1 MSGLDS
7 VISHRSCRCRS
18 FVRSIIAPA
27 SFRAIAGVTS
37 LLFATGAMAADDA
50 KIIFPSGTPAAGAP
64 TVASTSTLNMITVL
78 VALLLAAVAA
88 WLFKR
93 NRRSPAAGRDL
104 RLLAID
110 ETRSLGNRQYLV
122 VASYEDK
129 KFLLGVC
136 PGRIDLLSSL
146 HEESGAE
153 DKP

>member
-1 MSGLDS
+1 MNGCDS
-7 VISHRSCRCRS
+7 VICRRSRRRPLFAWLITTS
-18 FVRSIIAPA
+18 L
-27 SFRAIAGVTS
+27 SFRATVCVASFGLAS
-37 LLFATGAMAADDA
+37 AAMAADDA
-50 KIIFPSGTPAAGAP
+50 KLIFPSGTPTSGAP
-64 TVASTSTLNMITVL
+64 TVTSSSTLNMITVL
-78 VALLLAAVAA
+78 AALVMAAVGA
-88 WLFKR
+88 WLFRR

-153 DKP
+153 GKR